1 MTQPMFR
8 NLVIVVTG
16 WVFASRRTICG
27 MVRASGTDRHHA
39 LFHRLF
45 ASATWS
51 IDRVGLAVFELI
63 TIGMQTVFLS
73 GDDTLLSRSGLKV
86 FGTGLH
92 RDAVLSSRSH
102 TVVRWGHC
110 WAVLGVVIESRWV
123 PGRRFALP
131 VLCRLDLNRKS
142 AAKWNR
148 LSCKKTELLLEMLR
162 QLDRPAARSGKR
174 LHFLGDSA

>member
-1 MTQPMFR
+1 LGVCLAADHLRHGAGQWNRP
-8 NLVIVVTG
+8 
-16 WVFASRRTICG
+16 ASRPVSSA
-27 MVRASGTDRHHA
+27 VRLGD
-39 LFHRLF
+39 LV
-45 ASATWS
+45 
-51 IDRVGLAVFELI
+51 DRVGLAVFELI
-63 TIGMQTVFLS
+63 TVGMQTVFLS